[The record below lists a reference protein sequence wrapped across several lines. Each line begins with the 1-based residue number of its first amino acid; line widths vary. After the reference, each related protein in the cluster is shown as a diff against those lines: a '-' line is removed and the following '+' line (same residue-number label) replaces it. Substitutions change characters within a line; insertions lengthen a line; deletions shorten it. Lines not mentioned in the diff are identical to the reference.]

1 MSFARPINTLT
12 RTIGNVLFDGSPKNN
27 VLRSFERPEDNEW
40 ANKIGLSIFA
50 ELNALNSEEQCK
62 RWLAN
67 HGTKWLARIKE
78 LQASYVAE
86 PANSPRYMVFA
97 ALNGT
102 LSSLLRDLN
111 QTRATQLTLE

>member
-1 MSFARPINTLT
+1 MNHLDDPELDGTDFAHPAWWRGHDAAVSHMCALIH
-12 RTIGNVLFDGSPKNN
+12 
-27 VLRSFERPEDNEW
+27 EW